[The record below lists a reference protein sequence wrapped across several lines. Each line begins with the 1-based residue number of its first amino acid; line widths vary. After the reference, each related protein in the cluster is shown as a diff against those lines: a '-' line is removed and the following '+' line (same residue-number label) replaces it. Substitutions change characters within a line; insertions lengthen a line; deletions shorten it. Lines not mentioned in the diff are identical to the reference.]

1 MKKIISVG
9 VIIIILIIVWLYAKT
24 VKTYSVPKTEISMK
38 IDSVKATKDSDKE
51 VYLPDEEIINTDE
64 ENQNIL
70 KQYYGTYQ
78 IKEFWPT
85 KYYKHYKFDSL
96 TVQEADMMIGH
107 IIEIKENMLVTYESV
122 RRLGKR
128 DDRIFFSGNYM
139 IEEIFIEN
147 PVYEWETLYPDSE
160 WYERVPYGDFAYT
173 LKKYSEKIVGK
184 ISIQV
189 ATPWGD
195 QEYFVMEDNIIMY
208 SSLSGQYFLLEK
220 LEKETEKV
228 IPDKQ
233 LSAKDRETILHE
245 TYGTYIVAEF
255 LPTKFYPALDSGG
268 EILLPQGEADL
279 MIGKEID
286 ISEGLFVTYDNSRL
300 PNSEICGRAT
310 DEYLLEK
317 VEISDPNYRVE
328 VKLRDNIYGLRD
340 DMLPKDMIQDEYIE
354 ISVFPGFAAS
364 GSDDVLPQLYLL
376 DDGRIILYAMG
387 EYFLVEKSVIDLN
400 QESPEED
407 QVEINPL

>member
-1 MKKIISVG
+1 MKRIIRVG
-9 VIIIILIIVWLYAKT
+9 VIVIIQIVVWLYAET
-24 VKTYSVPKTEISMK
+24 VEIHSVPEMEIT
-38 IDSVKATKDSDKE
+38 DTN
-51 VYLPDEEIINTDE
+51 EEK
-64 ENQNIL
+64 QNII

-107 IIEIKENMLVTYESV
+107 IIEIKEDMLVTYESL

-139 IEEIFIEN
+139 IEEILIEN
-147 PVYEWETLYPDSE
+147 PIYTWETLNPASE
-160 WYERVPYGDFAYT
+160 WYEGVPYGDFAGT
-173 LKKYSEKIVGK
+173 LKKYGEKIVGK

-208 SSLSGQYFLLEK
+208 SSLSGQYFLLER
-220 LEKETEKV
+220 LDKETGKV
-228 IPDKQ
+228 MPDKQ
-233 LSAKDRETILHE
+233 MPATDRETILQE
-245 TYGTYIVAEF
+245 TYGTYTVTEF

-268 EILLPQGEADL
+268 DILLPQGEADL
-279 MIGKEID
+279 MTGKEVVIG
-286 ISEGLFVTYDNSRL
+286 EKLFVAYDNFRL

-317 VEISDPNYRVE
+317 VEISDPNYSVE
-328 VKLRDNIYGLRD
+328 VKIRDNIYGLRD
-340 DMLPKDMIQDEYIE
+340 DMLPEDMIQDTYIE
-354 ISVFPGFAAS
+354 IGVFPGFAVS

-376 DDGRIILYAMG
+376 HDGRIILYAMG
-387 EYFLVEKSVIDLN
+387 EYFLLEK
-400 QESPEED
+400 E
-407 QVEINPL
+407 

>member
-1 MKKIISVG
+1 MKRIISVG
-9 VIIIILIIVWLYAKT
+9 VIVIIQIVVWLYAQT
-24 VKTYSVPKTEISMK
+24 VEIYFVPETEISMK
-38 IDSVKATKDSDKE
+38 IDSVKETKDSEKE
-51 VYLPDEEIINTDE
+51 VYLSDEEIIDTNE
-64 ENQNIL
+64 EKQNII

-107 IIEIKENMLVTYESV
+107 IIEIKENMLVTYESL

-139 IEEIFIEN
+139 IEEILIEN
-147 PVYEWETLYPDSE
+147 PIYTWETLNPASE
-160 WYERVPYGDFAYT
+160 WYEGVPYGDFAAT
-173 LKKYSEKIVGK
+173 LKKYSEKIAGK

-220 LEKETEKV
+220 LDEETGKAM
-228 IPDKQ
+228 PDKQ
-233 LSAKDRETILHE
+233 MSATDRETILQE
-245 TYGTYIVAEF
+245 TYGTYTVTEF

-268 EILLPQGEADL
+268 DILLPQGEADL
-279 MIGKEID
+279 MTGKEVVIG
-286 ISEGLFVTYDNSRL
+286 EKLFVTYDNFRL

-317 VEISDPNYRVE
+317 VEISDPNYSVE
-328 VKLRDNIYGLRD
+328 VKIRDNIYGLRD
-340 DMLPKDMIQDEYIE
+340 DMLPEDMIQDTYIE
-354 ISVFPGFAAS
+354 IDVFPGFAVS

-376 DDGRIILYAMG
+376 HDGRIILYAMA
-387 EYFLVEKSVIDLN
+387 EYFLLEK
-400 QESPEED
+400 E
-407 QVEINPL
+407 